1 MFTCQQITCAH
12 CKCPSKHETGL
23 GRTRRDLKSE
33 GLWFRSVVPAGW
45 SRWVGRDLGPFFTVQ
60 VRGKTDSCNDT
71 TTKCF
76 GPVTEPQLSAS
87 RVTLPLHFFFARCA
101 RTHGNRHVVT
111 CALRTGRTSYCM
123 RAACG
128 LGRGLHCRRSFLS
141 LTLKTTCTCHMYL
154 TDRSHRTAGCVAAA
168 HVVSKCAQRSAPV
181 RVTQKSLA
189 EQASGELALTQPL
202 HRPSSKPTAWCGH
215 S

>member
-1 MFTCQQITCAH
+1 MRQR
-12 CKCPSKHETGL
+12 KL
-23 GRTRRDLKSE
+23 
-33 GLWFRSVVPAGW
+33 
-45 SRWVGRDLGPFFTVQ
+45 Q
-60 VRGKTDSCNDT
+60 VRSKTDSCNDT

-76 GPVTEPQLSAS
+76 GPVTGPQLSAS
-87 RVTLPLHFFFARCA
+87 RVTLPLQFFFARCA

-111 CALRTGRTSYCM
+111 CALPTHRSHILLYAGRM
-123 RAACG
+123 WAGA
-128 LGRGLHCRRSFLS
+128 RS
-141 LTLKTTCTCHMYL
+141 TLPPVILFTHTQNEMHMSMYL
-154 TDRSHRTAGCVAAA
+154 TDRSHRTAGWVAAA
-168 HVVSKCAQRSAPV
+168 HVCAPNVHSAPV

>member
-1 MFTCQQITCAH
+1 M
-12 CKCPSKHETGL
+12 
-23 GRTRRDLKSE
+23 
-33 GLWFRSVVPAGW
+33 RS
-45 SRWVGRDLGPFFTVQ
+45 
-60 VRGKTDSCNDT
+60 KTDSCNDT

-76 GPVTEPQLSAS
+76 GPVTGPQLSAS
-87 RVTLPLHFFFARCA
+87 RVTLPLQFFFARCA

-111 CALRTGRTSYCM
+111 SCALRTGRTSYCM

-128 LGRGLHCRRSFLS
+128 LGRGLYCRRSFFS
-141 LTLKTTCTCHMYL
+141 LTLKTKNEMHMSKHVYL
-154 TDRSHRTAGCVAAA
+154 TDRSHRTAGWVAAA
-168 HVVSKCAQRSAPV
+168 HVCAPNVHSAPV